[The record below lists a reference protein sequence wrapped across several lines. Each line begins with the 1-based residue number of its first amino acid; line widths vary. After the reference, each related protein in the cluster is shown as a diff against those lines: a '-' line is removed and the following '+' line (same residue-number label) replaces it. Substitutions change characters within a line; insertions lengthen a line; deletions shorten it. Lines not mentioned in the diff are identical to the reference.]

1 MPTRE
6 ALRRLIDELPDLELL
21 ALVRFAEFLHTRA
34 LGGEP
39 LLRFL
44 ADAPLDD
51 EPLTA
56 GDKEALAASYDSR
69 SEERIRQDELR
80 RELGL

>member
-34 LGGEP
+34 LGGER